1 MLWGMKRGWKI
12 AGASVLVLALVLLLL
27 FLRAIRVPQAQIASA
42 QGKAVPD
49 FTLKDQ
55 DGHDFTLS
63 SLRGSPVLL
72 IFYRGYW

>member
-1 MLWGMKRGWKI
+1 MLSCMKRGWKI
-12 AGASVLVLALVLLLL
+12 AGGVVVVVVVLFVLL
-27 FLRAIRVPQAQIASA
+27 FLLAMRVPKPQIATA
-42 QGKAVPD
+42 AGKPAPD

>member
-1 MLWGMKRGWKI
+1 MKRGWKI
-12 AGASVLVLALVLLLL
+12 AGLMVLVLAAVLLLL
-27 FLRAIRVPQAQIASA
+27 FLRAMRVPKPQIASA
-42 QGKAVPD
+42 SGRPAPE

-55 DGHDFTLS
+55 NGQDFRLS